1 MNNFKLRYILPL
13 MVFWFSCPLNYNNSL
28 QAQTASERRNYLSKQ
43 IQKTEEILLQS
54 EKEKMTAFKNMQIQ
68 LTQIANRNELIENT
82 AKELEKLDQSLTKLK
97 SEHHEN
103 LNRLEV
109 LKEEYFKSLRRKWMQ
124 RNTVKANYLF
134 APHSELN
141 AIIKSWVWYDQLD
154 RERKE
159 KYTQFK
165 KSQELVLEKQNEI
178 LKQINIQ
185 KELLH
190 SKETEKNKLAEDLKK
205 QQIMISENQTKKQ
218 EWLTLIKKYQ
228 KEMSKIESIV
238 SSGIKEN
245 NLDLSKNKNIST
257 SLKSDWRFPLK
268 EGLVVSTFG
277 TQNDPN
283 NRAVKIKNNGVDI
296 QSKNSFVSA
305 VNNAEVLQIRQLSN
319 GTYLVLCKEGNFYQV
334 YSNLDKV
341 LVRAGETL
349 AKGNHIGQCKATP
362 QGRHELHF
370 EVWKGKTP
378 QNPMKFLLTD

>member
-13 MVFWFSCPLNYNNSL
+13 MVFWFSCPWNYSNSL

-68 LTQIANRNELIENT
+68 ITQIANRNELIENT

-103 LNRLEV
+103 LNRLEI

-141 AIIKSWVWYDQLD
+141 AIIKSWVWHDQLD

-238 SSGIKEN
+238 SSGIIEN

-268 EGLVVSTFG
+268 EGIVVSTFG

-305 VNNAEVLQIRQLSN
+305 VNNAEVLQIRQLAN

>member
-1 MNNFKLRYILPL
+1 
-13 MVFWFSCPLNYNNSL
+13 MVFWFSCPWNYSNSL

-68 LTQIANRNELIENT
+68 ITQIANRNELIENT

-103 LNRLEV
+103 LNRLEI

-268 EGLVVSTFG
+268 DGIVVSTFG

-305 VNNAEVLQIRQLSN
+305 VNNAEVLQIRQLAN

>member
-13 MVFWFSCPLNYNNSL
+13 MVFWLSCSLNYSNSL
-28 QAQTASERRNYLSKQ
+28 QAQTASERRSYLSKQ

-154 RERKE
+154 RERKK

-205 QQIMISENQTKKQ
+205 QQIMISENQSKKQ

-257 SLKSDWRFPLK
+257 SIKSDWRFPLK
-268 EGLVVSTFG
+268 EGIVVSTFG

>member
-1 MNNFKLRYILPL
+1 MNNFKFRYVLPL
-13 MVFWFSCPLNYNNSL
+13 MVFWFSCPWNYSNSL

-68 LTQIANRNELIENT
+68 ITQIANRNELIENT

-103 LNRLEV
+103 LNRLEI

-268 EGLVVSTFG
+268 DGIVVSTFG

-305 VNNAEVLQIRQLSN
+305 VNNAEVLQIRQLAN

>member
-1 MNNFKLRYILPL
+1 MI
-13 MVFWFSCPLNYNNSL
+13 FWFSCPLNYSNSL
-28 QAQTASERRNYLSKQ
+28 QAQTASERRSYLSKQ

-68 LTQIANRNELIENT
+68 ITQIANRNELIENT

-124 RNTVKANYLF
+124 KNTVKANYLF

-238 SSGIKEN
+238 SSGIIEN

-268 EGLVVSTFG
+268 EGIVVSTFG

-305 VNNAEVLQIRQLSN
+305 VNNAEVLQIRQLAN

>member
-1 MNNFKLRYILPL
+1 MNNFKFRYVLPL
-13 MVFWFSCPLNYNNSL
+13 MVFWFSCPWNYSNSL

-68 LTQIANRNELIENT
+68 ITQIANRNELIENT

-268 EGLVVSTFG
+268 EGIVVSTFG

-305 VNNAEVLQIRQLSN
+305 VNNAEVLQIRQLAN

>member
-1 MNNFKLRYILPL
+1 MNNFKFRYVLPL
-13 MVFWFSCPLNYNNSL
+13 MVFWFSCPWNYSNSL

-68 LTQIANRNELIENT
+68 ITQIANRNELIENT

-103 LNRLEV
+103 LNRLEI

-268 EGLVVSTFG
+268 EGIVVSTFG

-305 VNNAEVLQIRQLSN
+305 VNNAEVLQIRQLAN

>member
-1 MNNFKLRYILPL
+1 
-13 MVFWFSCPLNYNNSL
+13 MVFWFSCPWNYSNSL

-68 LTQIANRNELIENT
+68 ITQIANRNELIENT

-103 LNRLEV
+103 LNRLEI

-154 RERKE
+154 IERKE

-268 EGLVVSTFG
+268 EGIVVSTFG

-305 VNNAEVLQIRQLSN
+305 VNNAEVLQIRQLAN

>member
-1 MNNFKLRYILPL
+1 MI
-13 MVFWFSCPLNYNNSL
+13 FWFSCPLNYSNSL
-28 QAQTASERRNYLSKQ
+28 QAQTASERRSYLSKQ

-68 LTQIANRNELIENT
+68 ITQIANRNELIENT

-124 RNTVKANYLF
+124 KNTVKANYLF

-238 SSGIKEN
+238 SSGIIEN

-268 EGLVVSTFG
+268 EGIVVSTFG

-305 VNNAEVLQIRQLSN
+305 VNNEKYYKYVNLPTGLTWFYVKKETSIR
-319 GTYLVLCKEGNFYQV
+319 Y
-334 YSNLDKV
+334 
-341 LVRAGETL
+341 
-349 AKGNHIGQCKATP
+349 I
-362 QGRHELHF
+362 
-370 EVWKGKTP
+370 
-378 QNPMKFLLTD
+378 LT

>member
-1 MNNFKLRYILPL
+1 
-13 MVFWFSCPLNYNNSL
+13 MVFWFSCPWNYSNSL

-68 LTQIANRNELIENT
+68 ITQIANRNELIENT

-103 LNRLEV
+103 LNRLEI

-268 EGLVVSTFG
+268 EGIVVSTFG

-305 VNNAEVLQIRQLSN
+305 VNNAEVLQIRQLAN

-370 EVWKGKTP
+370 EVWKGKTIL
-378 QNPMKFLLTD
+378 NPTDWIYKGK

>member
-1 MNNFKLRYILPL
+1 
-13 MVFWFSCPLNYNNSL
+13 MVFWFSCPWNYSNSL

-68 LTQIANRNELIENT
+68 ITQIANRNELIENT

-268 EGLVVSTFG
+268 EGIVVSTFG

-305 VNNAEVLQIRQLSN
+305 VNNAEVLQIRQLAN

>member
-1 MNNFKLRYILPL
+1 
-13 MVFWFSCPLNYNNSL
+13 MVFWFLCPWNYSNSL

-68 LTQIANRNELIENT
+68 ITQIANRNELIENT

-103 LNRLEV
+103 LNRLEI

-268 EGLVVSTFG
+268 DGIVVSTFG

-305 VNNAEVLQIRQLSN
+305 VNNAEVLQIRQLAN

>member
-1 MNNFKLRYILPL
+1 MI
-13 MVFWFSCPLNYNNSL
+13 FWFSCPLNYSNSL
-28 QAQTASERRNYLSKQ
+28 QAQTASERRSYLSKQ

-68 LTQIANRNELIENT
+68 ITQIANRNELIENT

-124 RNTVKANYLF
+124 KNTVKANYLF

-178 LKQINIQ
+178 LEQINIQ

-238 SSGIKEN
+238 SSGIIEN

-268 EGLVVSTFG
+268 EGIVVSTFG

-305 VNNAEVLQIRQLSN
+305 VNNAEVLQIRQLAN

>member
-13 MVFWFSCPLNYNNSL
+13 MVFWLSCSLNYSNSL
-28 QAQTASERRNYLSKQ
+28 QAQTASERRSYLSKQ

-124 RNTVKANYLF
+124 KNTVKANYLF

-141 AIIKSWVWYDQLD
+141 AIIKSWVWHDQLD

-205 QQIMISENQTKKQ
+205 QQIMISENQSKKQ

-268 EGLVVSTFG
+268 EGIVVSTFG

>member
-1 MNNFKLRYILPL
+1 
-13 MVFWFSCPLNYNNSL
+13 MVFWFSCPLNYSNSL
-28 QAQTASERRNYLSKQ
+28 QAQTASERRSYLSKQ

-68 LTQIANRNELIENT
+68 ITQIANRNELIENT

-124 RNTVKANYLF
+124 KNTVKANYLF

-178 LKQINIQ
+178 LEQINIQ

-238 SSGIKEN
+238 SSGIIEN

-268 EGLVVSTFG
+268 EGIVVSTFG

-305 VNNAEVLQIRQLSN
+305 VNNAEVLQIRQLAN

>member
-1 MNNFKLRYILPL
+1 
-13 MVFWFSCPLNYNNSL
+13 MVFWFSCPLNYSNSL
-28 QAQTASERRNYLSKQ
+28 QAQTASERRSYLSKQ

-68 LTQIANRNELIENT
+68 ITQIANRNELIENT

-124 RNTVKANYLF
+124 KNTVKANYLF

-238 SSGIKEN
+238 SSGIIEN

-268 EGLVVSTFG
+268 EGIVVSTFG

-305 VNNAEVLQIRQLSN
+305 VNNAEVLQIRQLAN

>member
-1 MNNFKLRYILPL
+1 
-13 MVFWFSCPLNYNNSL
+13 MVFWFSCPWNYSNSL

-68 LTQIANRNELIENT
+68 ITQIANRNELIENT

-103 LNRLEV
+103 LNRLEI

-268 EGLVVSTFG
+268 DGIVVSTFG

-305 VNNAEVLQIRQLSN
+305 VNNAEVLQIRQLAN

-370 EVWKGKTP
+370 EVWKGKTT

>member
-1 MNNFKLRYILPL
+1 MNNFKFRYILPL
-13 MVFWFSCPLNYNNSL
+13 MIFWFSCPLNYSNSL
-28 QAQTASERRNYLSKQ
+28 QAQTASERRSYLSKQ

-68 LTQIANRNELIENT
+68 ITQIANRNELIENT

-124 RNTVKANYLF
+124 KNTVKANYLF

-238 SSGIKEN
+238 SSGIIEN

-268 EGLVVSTFG
+268 EGIVVSTFG

-305 VNNAEVLQIRQLSN
+305 VNNAEVLQIRQLAN